1 MLLSTQGPFP
11 PRSLPRFPGTT
22 GLSATLTARPAPRG
36 VPVDVCRIS
45 ARASRVAA
53 FFPFHACQRHYPD
66 GSRSV
71 PASLSSPSA
80 NGLPLKLGGSAS
92 VLSVSRPAR
101 RSLAFRPA
109 WSLSRPW
116 RPLTPECFRPFR
128 CLHDPPWLLP
138 TGATVV
144 GRDSHPPEEGA
155 FPRRTGPSWI
165 TLFSFVSGT
174 RTDGPPSTTTGAK
187 MLLHFCPVG
196 VTLSW
201 EEAHLGARA
210 SRPHKAWRSF
220 GHLLHRNQPAAAPCL
235 CFGRAVGCNIAGKL
249 SGTQRERMRAG
260 RPRSRGCRPVDAV
273 EVGAGRLLRKPA
285 RTLGE
290 TPVCPRAGP
299 CPS

>member
-1 MLLSTQGPFP
+1 MLPESPALLSGFQAFATPGTLP
-11 PRSLPRFPGTT
+11 PSVTAPHLRSLPSAVGFPGTT

-45 ARASRVAA
+45 PRASRVAA

-66 GSRSV
+66 GSGSV

-80 NGLPLKLGGSAS
+80 NGLPLKSGGSAS

-116 RPLTPECFRPFR
+116 RPLTPECFRPYR

-144 GRDSHPPEEGA
+144 GRGSHPLEEGA

-165 TLFSFVSGT
+165 SLFPFTPLRV
-174 RTDGPPSTTTGAK
+174 PPSWISFWAFVDNPLNWFQTSPRTA
-187 MLLHFCPVG
+187 
-196 VTLSW
+196 
-201 EEAHLGARA
+201 AY
-210 SRPHKAWRSF
+210 RPSPFEDKTVYPCRTSSHRDRIGLRS
-220 GHLLHRNQPAAAPCL
+220 
-235 CFGRAVGCNIAGKL
+235 
-249 SGTQRERMRAG
+249 TAG
-260 RPRSRGCRPVDAV
+260 RRHRGRQDGRS
-273 EVGAGRLLRKPA
+273 
-285 RTLGE
+285 T
-290 TPVCPRAGP
+290 
-299 CPS
+299 